1 MAKDFQAYVIVTGSY
16 LGKTIEPEFF
26 LPAGDLDHMVMETLT
41 FDEFLDVFD
50 ERQLYETIDLY
61 GKSDPK
67 DYEKLREY
75 FEIYQK
81 TGGDILQSLSA
92 TLSIRI

>member
-1 MAKDFQAYVIVTGSY
+1 
-16 LGKTIEPEFF
+16 
-26 LPAGDLDHMVMETLT
+26 METLT